1 MAAPSLMRC
10 PPERFGQC
18 AGTADGRSW
27 RRFAGLARGV
37 STVALGA
44 MLAAPAAADM
54 PRPTRLAPAVYAL
67 TAPTG
72 PASPENRG
80 RTNSTGIVIGPTGV
94 VVIDPGPSRQAGQR
108 LLRTIRTLTR
118 KPVAAVILTHAHPE
132 NVLAASVVAGHNAP
146 VIASHRTYAL
156 MRDRCSECLARLTAL
171 AGEDAMRGTTIR
183 LPDQTVPE
191 GSTERRYG
199 GRSLQLIHTGWGHTA
214 GDLAVLDVASGTLFA
229 GGLANNRVMPDMH
242 EAQTRGWIDALSALE
257 TLAPARVVP
266 GEGAPG
272 GVALLTAT
280 RSYLSALLER
290 VEASYRQQGSV
301 FEVLADGDLPTFAGW
316 VRYAD
321 TQLLNIQHV
330 YAELEKEDFA
340 TR

>member
-1 MAAPSLMRC
+1 MDLPASWPV
-10 PPERFGQC
+10 
-18 AGTADGRSW
+18 RSW
-27 RRFAGLARGV
+27 AGHRVSWQRHLTRLFSSLAATWLAMAPGV
-37 STVALGA
+37 S
-44 MLAAPAAADM
+44 AAADALSPM
-54 PRPTRLAPAVYAL
+54 RLAPGVHVIA
-67 TAPTG
+67 APTG
-72 PASPENRG
+72 PATPANRG
-80 RTNSTGIVIGPTGV
+80 RTHSTGILIGPAGV
-94 VVIDPGPSRQAGQR
+94 VVIDPGPSHQAGQR
-108 LLRTIRTLTR
+108 LLQTIRRLTH
-118 KPVAAVILTHAHPE
+118 KPVMAVILTHAHPE
-132 NVLAASVVAGHNAP
+132 NVLAAGVVAGRYAP

-156 MRDRCSECLARLTAL
+156 MRDRCSECLARLTGL
-171 AGEDAMRGTTIR
+171 VGEDAMRGTTIR
-183 LPDQTVPE
+183 LPDQTVPA

-242 EAQTRGWIDALSALE
+242 EAQTRGWIDALLTLE

-280 RSYLSALLER
+280 RSYLTALLER
-290 VEASYRQQGSV
+290 VEATYRHQGSV
-301 FEVLADGDLPTFAGW
+301 FDVLADGELPAYAGW
-316 VRYAD
+316 VRYAEAHP
-321 TQLLNIQHV
+321 LNIQHV